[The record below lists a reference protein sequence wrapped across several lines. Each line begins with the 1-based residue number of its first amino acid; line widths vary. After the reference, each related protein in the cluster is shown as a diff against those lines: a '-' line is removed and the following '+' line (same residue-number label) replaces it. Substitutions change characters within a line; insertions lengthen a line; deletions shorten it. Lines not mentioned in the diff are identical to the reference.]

1 MWRAHA
7 CGRMEISYTTHIKER
22 AHRRLRAAAAYPFS
36 GLSPAKSGVHYPSRT
51 VQRLERIDLEQLSA
65 QAAGVEPANVLTF
78 QRKTSHAPQEPAI
91 QRLCARS
98 APGVPCPDAAYPLSG
113 LSPAIKGG
121 CTYAHA
127 PGQPAAGEHNGCKRN
142 CVYGEPPGCH
152 ISKHIE
158 IHNRTNTKSYP
169 GAFLHT
175 GLSSSPGRLVHLHHL
190 PLRPVGVLMQH
201 GVVRPVILHFSH
213 HHTSGKNPFRGA
225 PCAIQYL
232 SHSRITF
239 YVHIIVPRH
248 CAVPSFV
255 PQLRLCCAFV
265 CVVPLFVLYVV
276 LVGKSISLPSSC
288 CAFVCAVPL
297 SPSLTSRHA
306 PY

>member
-1 MWRAHA
+1 MIRH
-7 CGRMEISYTTHIKER
+7 
-22 AHRRLRAAAAYPFS
+22 
-36 GLSPAKSGVHYPSRT
+36 
-51 VQRLERIDLEQLSA
+51 LEQLSA

-91 QRLCARS
+91 QRLCAS
-98 APGVPCPDAAYPLSG
+98 GAPGVPCPDAAYPLSG

-127 PGQPAAGEHNGCKRN
+127 PGQPAAGEHNGGKRY

-190 PLRPVGVLMQH
+190 PLRPVGVLMLH
-201 GVVRPVILHFSH
+201 GVVRTVIFHFSHHRIAVVAAAGISHRSH

-255 PQLRLCCAFV
+255 PQLCLCC
-265 CVVPLFVLYVV
+265 
-276 LVGKSISLPSSC
+276 
-288 CAFVCAVPL
+288 
-297 SPSLTSRHA
+297 T
-306 PY
+306 